1 MHEILTLQFG
11 QQANYLGTHYW
22 NTQESYFTYAGENE
36 SPVDHDVSFR
46 PGIGADGGETYTPR
60 TVIYDLK
67 GAFGTLRRENALYEL
82 QQQEN
87 PASDGQWSGRTDSLR
102 LPPITP
108 SPYQVAL
115 DAGLEPPTL
124 STESVRFW
132 SDYNRV
138 FYHPRS
144 IIQLTEYELNSS
156 LMPFEQWTTGEDLFS
171 ALDREHDLLD
181 RDLRPFLEECDQLQG
196 IQVFSGTDNA
206 WGGFASKY
214 LERINDELGKG
225 CRWMFGLSDTQRTAR
240 DRQGQQLANTAQS
253 LYALDSSASLHIPV
267 QNVPSWLPDYV
278 SLDAA
283 SPWST
288 SALQAAAIESV
299 TLPTRLR
306 LTQSGRA
313 TFDTFETTLNGD
325 GNRRIAAF
333 SFSAKIDTGVSGHD
347 SATNGDTRMTN
358 GTTADE
364 EDHAKEEDQL
374 DVELFPHFSLP
385 NRSDRSRRPPRRP
398 HVFSRVSSLRG
409 VWLSAAD
416 EDYNDP
422 EVRRRQANGP
432 RSSTHRTS
440 LCFPMLT
447 SFPTVL
453 RFPGEP
459 QALAVQTS
467 LYTFTDISNCLRTIG
482 SVARRMPSIDERE
495 ALYDGLSAMADE
507 YEEGWMSDSDEDED

>member
-22 NTQESYFTYAGENE
+22 NTQESYFTYAGEDE

-60 TVIYDLK
+60 TLIYDLK
-67 GAFGTLRRENALYEL
+67 GAFGTLRRENALYGL
-82 QQQEN
+82 QQQED
-87 PASDGQWSGRTDSLR
+87 PAADGQWSGRTDSLR
-102 LPPITP
+102 LSPIAP

-115 DAGLEPPTL
+115 DAGLEPPVL

-144 IIQLTEYELNSS
+144 IMQLNEYELNSS
-156 LMPFEQWTTGEDLFS
+156 LMPFEQWSTGEELFS

-196 IQVFSGTDNA
+196 VQVFSATDNA

-225 CRWMFGLSDTQRTAR
+225 CRWIFGLSNTQRVSR
-240 DRQGQQLANTAQS
+240 ERQSQQIANTTQS
-253 LYALDSSASLHIPV
+253 LHALDSSASLHIPV

-278 SLDAA
+278 SLDAE
-283 SPWST
+283 SPWCT
-288 SALQAAAIESV
+288 SALQATAIESV

-306 LTQSGRA
+306 ATQTGRA
-313 TFDTFETTLNGD
+313 TFDNLEMTLNGD
-325 GNRRIAAF
+325 GNRRITAF
-333 SFSAKIDTGVSGHD
+333 SFSAKAGLEGEDH
-347 SATNGDTRMTN
+347 AR
-358 GTTADE
+358 E
-364 EDHAKEEDQL
+364 EDHL
-374 DVELFPHFSLP
+374 DIELFPHFSLP
-385 NRSDRSRRPPRRP
+385 NTADRNRRRPRRP

-409 VWLSAAD
+409 HWRSAAD
-416 EDYNDP
+416 EDYDDP
-422 EVRRRQANGP
+422 SFRRRQAHGP
-432 RSSTHRTS
+432 RSSTHKTS
-440 LCFPMLT
+440 LRFPMLT
-447 SFPTVL
+447 SFAPVL
-453 RFPGEP
+453 RLAGDP
-459 QALAVQTS
+459 QAVAIQAS
-467 LYTFTDISNCLRTIG
+467 LYTFSDISDRLRTIG
-482 SVARRMPSIDERE
+482 SVARRLPSVDERE

-507 YEEGWMSDSDEDED
+507 YEEGWMSDSEEDED

>member
-1 MHEILTLQFG
+1 MREILTLQFG

-22 NTQESYFTYAGENE
+22 NTQESYFTYAGEDE
-36 SPVDHDVSFR
+36 SPADHDVSFR
-46 PGIGADGGETYTPR
+46 PGIGADGGETYSPR
-60 TVIYDLK
+60 ALIYDLK
-67 GAFGTLRRENALYEL
+67 GAFGTLRRENALYAL
-82 QQQEN
+82 QQHEG
-87 PASDGQWSGRTDSLR
+87 PAADGQWSGRTDSLR
-102 LPPITP
+102 LPPIVP

-115 DAGLEPPTL
+115 DAGLEAPVL
-124 STESVRFW
+124 STQSVRFW

-144 IIQLTEYELNSS
+144 IIQLNEYELHSS
-156 LMPFEQWTTGEDLFS
+156 LMPFEQWSTGEELFS

-196 IQVFSGTDNA
+196 IQVLSATDNA

-225 CRWMFGLSDTQRTAR
+225 CRWIFGLSNTQRVSR
-240 DRQGQQLANTAQS
+240 ERQSQQIANTAQS

-283 SPWST
+283 SLWCT

-306 LTQSGRA
+306 TTQSGRA
-313 TFDTFETTLNGD
+313 TFENLEMTLNGD
-325 GNRRIAAF
+325 GNRRVTAF
-333 SFSAKIDTGVSGHD
+333 SFSAKAGTEAVGTE

-358 GTTADE
+358 GIADDE
-364 EDHAKEEDQL
+364 EDHAREEDQL
-374 DVELFPHFSLP
+374 DIELFPHFSLP
-385 NRSDRSRRPPRRP
+385 NTADRTRRPPRRP

-409 VWLSAAD
+409 AWRSATD
-416 EDYNDP
+416 EDYDDP
-422 EVRRRQANGP
+422 GVRRRQANGP
-432 RSSTHRTS
+432 RSSTHKTNLR
-440 LCFPMLT
+440 FPMLT
-447 SFPTVL
+447 SFAPVL
-453 RFPGEP
+453 RFQGDP
-459 QALAVQTS
+459 QALAIQAS
-467 LYTFTDISNCLRTIG
+467 LYTFSDISNRLRMIG
-482 SVARRMPSIDERE
+482 SVARRLPAIDERE

-507 YEEGWMSDSDEDED
+507 YEEGWMSDSEEDED